1 MQNLIYAL
9 IQVAHNFGATAIVA
23 LAGYSAW
30 GVSGRPQRRRALL
43 LAALWALQAFS
54 GALFGAVTY
63 FYDHQLPDIHGVAV
77 DALVIKMGCAV
88 LGISLALHAA
98 KTGRPLWGLSFL
110 LGLTALSAAAFL
122 RWFS

>member
-9 IQVAHNFGATAIVA
+9 IQVAHNFGATAIVG
-23 LAGYSAW
+23 LAAYSAW
-30 GVSGRPQRRRALL
+30 GVSGRPQRRRSLL
-43 LAALWALQAFS
+43 LAALWALQALS

-63 FYDHQLPDIHGVAV
+63 LYDHQLPDIHGVAV

-88 LGISLALHAA
+88 LGFFLALHAA
-98 KTGRPLWGLSFL
+98 KTGHPLWGLSFL
-110 LGLTALSAAAFL
+110 LGLTALSAAGFL